1 MEFLNALFTAAFDNN
16 IVFAQLIAMVS
27 VILVAQRPQDA
38 IRMGGLLGISVAV
51 AGIICW
57 PLYAGF
63 LLPWG
68 VSYLAPLGC
77 VLASTGAI
85 FVGGT
90 IMGVGKS
97 SEERTRIL
105 RACTILACNAAVLA
119 VPLSQGAMADTMTFS
134 SALGASVGAGFG
146 LFLAVVLFA
155 FVRNGIDER
164 LVPHALRGL
173 PITLITA
180 SLMALAFTG
189 VAGIAGGLFV

>member
-90 IMGVGKS
+90 IMGAGKS

-105 RACTILACNAAVLA
+105 RACTI
-119 VPLSQGAMADTMTFS
+119 
-134 SALGASVGAGFG
+134 FG
-146 LFLAVVLFA
+146 LQRGRFGRAAFPGRHGGYHDLLVRPRCFRRCGLWSVLGRRP
-155 FVRNGIDER
+155 VR
-164 LVPHALRGL
+164 LCP
-173 PITLITA
+173 
-180 SLMALAFTG
+180 
-189 VAGIAGGLFV
+189 

>member
-51 AGIICW
+51 AGVICW

-68 VSYLAPLGC
+68 VSYLVPLGC

-90 IMGVGKS
+90 IMGAGKP

>member
-51 AGIICW
+51 AGVICW

-90 IMGVGKS
+90 IMGAGKP

-134 SALGASVGAGFG
+134 SALGASVGA
-146 LFLAVVLFA
+146 
-155 FVRNGIDER
+155 R

>member
-51 AGIICW
+51 AGVICW

-90 IMGVGKS
+90 SWVRAS
-97 SEERTRIL
+97 PPRSVPAFCAPAPFWPATRPFWPCRFP
-105 RACTILACNAAVLA
+105 RAPWRI
-119 VPLSQGAMADTMTFS
+119 P
-134 SALGASVGAGFG
+134 
-146 LFLAVVLFA
+146 
-155 FVRNGIDER
+155 
-164 LVPHALRGL
+164 
-173 PITLITA
+173 
-180 SLMALAFTG
+180 
-189 VAGIAGGLFV
+189 

>member
-90 IMGVGKS
+90 IMP
-97 SEERTRIL
+97 L
-105 RACTILACNAAVLA
+105 AACSPAPAPSLWAA
-119 VPLSQGAMADTMTFS
+119 P
-134 SALGASVGAGFG
+134 
-146 LFLAVVLFA
+146 
-155 FVRNGIDER
+155 
-164 LVPHALRGL
+164 
-173 PITLITA
+173 
-180 SLMALAFTG
+180 
-189 VAGIAGGLFV
+189 

>member
-1 MEFLNALFTAAFDNN
+1 MEFLNSFFTAAFDNN

-27 VILVAQRPQDA
+27 VILVAHRPQDA
-38 IRMGGLLGISVAV
+38 IRMGGLLGIAVAV
-51 AGIICW
+51 AGVIGW
-57 PLYAGF
+57 PQYAGF
-63 LLPWG
+63 LIPWS

-90 IMGVGKS
+90 IMGAGKP

-105 RACTILACNAAVLA
+105 RSCTILACNAAVLA
-119 VPLSQGAMADTMTFS
+119 VPLANGAVAETLTFW
-134 SALGASVGAGFG
+134 SAFGTSLGAGFG

-173 PITLITA
+173 PIALITA